1 MEICEN
7 NIELYEKATEK
18 EKELI
23 EMPELSTTD

>member
-1 MEICEN
+1 MEVCKN

-23 EMPELSTTD
+23 KIPELSTTD